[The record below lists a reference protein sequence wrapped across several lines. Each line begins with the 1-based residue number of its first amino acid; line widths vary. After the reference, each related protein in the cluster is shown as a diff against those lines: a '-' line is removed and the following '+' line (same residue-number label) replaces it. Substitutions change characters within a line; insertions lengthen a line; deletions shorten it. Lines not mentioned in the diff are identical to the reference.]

1 MIFGSI
7 TVTASAWDA
16 ATDDGFDLNIKTK
29 IFRQVNGTWTETE
42 KVKRGESVKARVYLN
57 TTYFANA
64 GELLFFYNNDFFEDA
79 YTSSIQPLAVNS
91 YYQASPYSIS
101 GQFYGSK
108 SASKV
113 ADQMVNAGRITA
125 DFAAANN
132 FFIITYRLE
141 NLSQRF
147 TDNQWFCE
155 FDLKVKEDASG
166 TGRFFAVEE
175 TTLTPDF
182 TFGKI
187 NVSKS
192 QYNKTVISAVSMAN
206 WRANYTYSDV
216 PVTLYNNF
224 VNVTFN
230 ANGGRIDGKETA
242 VVSGEAGAALTAPV
256 PQKFASTFVG
266 WALKG
271 TTDATTVNAF
281 PAEDTEYVAVWT
293 SRFTGDETVAFK
305 TEIFRLDEATGEWI
319 YTERVKPGEKVKARI
334 YVDTNYFTNAGD
346 ILVFYDNAFF
356 TDDYVVN
363 QSNDVVF
370 NSDPESSAAK
380 VGASGQF
387 ARLNN
392 ATNSMIKDIVREG
405 YVTQDFVD
413 THNAYTMWYK
423 YEVTTGKKLSGDKW
437 FAEFDLTV
445 LDSASGWGNFFFVEQ
460 TVQTED
466 RQFAFVNIPINTD
479 GGLADDSIGM
489 YAHTINIEIDD
500 KHPVCTYSTITFDA
514 NGGAFTT
521 GSDSFVYPTGAGIT
535 ANIGDAVDA
544 SLVPEVSKDGATFM
558 GWVDASVENPTVDEI
573 GRAHV

>member
-1 MIFGSI
+1 MTKIKRLVAVALAFLMIFGSI

-242 VVSGEAGAALTAPV
+242 VVS
-256 PQKFASTFVG
+256 
-266 WALKG
+266 
-271 TTDATTVNAF
+271 
-281 PAEDTEYVAVWT
+281 
-293 SRFTGDETVAFK
+293 
-305 TEIFRLDEATGEWI
+305 
-319 YTERVKPGEKVKARI
+319 RI
-334 YVDTNYFTNAGD
+334 RK
-346 ILVFYDNAFF
+346 I
-356 TDDYVVN
+356 
-363 QSNDVVF
+363 
-370 NSDPESSAAK
+370 
-380 VGASGQF
+380 
-387 ARLNN
+387 
-392 ATNSMIKDIVREG
+392 
-405 YVTQDFVD
+405 
-413 THNAYTMWYK
+413 
-423 YEVTTGKKLSGDKW
+423 
-437 FAEFDLTV
+437 
-445 LDSASGWGNFFFVEQ
+445 
-460 TVQTED
+460 
-466 RQFAFVNIPINTD
+466 
-479 GGLADDSIGM
+479 
-489 YAHTINIEIDD
+489 
-500 KHPVCTYSTITFDA
+500 
-514 NGGAFTT
+514 
-521 GSDSFVYPTGAGIT
+521 
-535 ANIGDAVDA
+535 
-544 SLVPEVSKDGATFM
+544 
-558 GWVDASVENPTVDEI
+558 
-573 GRAHV
+573 